1 MVLVPEILPESSLQ
15 SRHEGGRVA
24 LLIDGV
30 NIPEPDMAA
39 EAAQQIITL
48 LAAQGIMGDHA
59 SLRASELPRH
69 GRNSLR

>member
-1 MVLVPEILPESSLQ
+1 MALVPAILPESALQ

-39 EAAQQIITL
+39 KTAQQIITL
-48 LAAQGIMGDHA
+48 LAAQGIMGD
-59 SLRASELPRH
+59 RASWLDAR
-69 GRNSLR
+69 GLL